1 MTSVANNVNLPSYL
15 VSAQDV
21 ISNYFFYCPFTRPFT
36 QISFGIQ
43 RKYRDQHV
51 FFFTCSLIDSN

>member
-21 ISNYFFYCPFTRPFT
+21 ISNYFFYCPFT

-51 FFFTCSLIDSN
+51 FFFLLVV